1 MVLAILILIL
11 RKRKALSRRMG
22 YILRN
27 KRPILRDA
35 ASRLLR
41 MRVSGCSS
49 TLT

>member
-1 MVLAILILIL
+1 MALATLNLIL
-11 RKRKALSRRMG
+11 RKRKALSRRRG